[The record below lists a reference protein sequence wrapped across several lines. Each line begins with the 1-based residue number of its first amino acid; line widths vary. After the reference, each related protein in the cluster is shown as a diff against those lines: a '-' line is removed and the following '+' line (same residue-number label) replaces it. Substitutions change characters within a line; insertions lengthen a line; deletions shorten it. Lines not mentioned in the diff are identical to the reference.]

1 VRGPWRQ
8 VPSRFSENFG
18 SRQRWHASIGLAI
31 AVGVAYFLAARL
43 SLFLLSRPDGV
54 AVFWPAAGISSGTLI
69 ALRRNARW
77 PVAVGV
83 IAATTAANL
92 TSDRTIWASVV
103 FALCDTGEALLTAW
117 VVERYVGAFSL
128 DKLRHVL
135 WLLAGAIIGTATA
148 GVAAAVG
155 YKLLY
160 SPAVPAVITWW
171 HWFSSDAIGI
181 ITTAPLIIGVVSVV
195 RAPPPRREVI
205 EGTAALIAVA
215 AVMIT
220 IIFVFPRAWWDL
232 IVPVE
237 LLFPLLLWIGARCRP
252 AFTAAAVFVLSL
264 VIACTF
270 IFRLGHFSDIR
281 PSIEQRIFATQAA
294 VLGVAIF
301 AYILAALFAER
312 RQQAAVME
320 ESENRMRAIVDT
332 VVDGIITIDDQ
343 GTIESLNPAAARIFG
358 YNLEEV
364 IGSNVRMLMPEPFR
378 SEHARYLVNYLRTG
392 QAKIIG
398 NGRELTGERKDCSIF
413 PMELAI
419 SEMKVAGRRLF
430 TGIVRDI
437 TERKLAEE
445 HQKTLTSELQH
456 RTNNLLTVIQIIAN
470 RTLSGDDA
478 LEGAKEILEA
488 RLRAL
493 ARANKQLTELDWS
506 GLTLSEI
513 IKSGLEPY
521 LERCE
526 IDGTDIVLGRLYAQN
541 FSLVLHELATNAI
554 KYGALS
560 NLEGRVHITWGTKG
574 NGSDSQLI
582 FHWREQGGPPVVAP
596 KRQGFGS
603 TLLRA
608 SFANVRSNFDTN
620 GFSCEIEVPLREVAP
635 SRWAPEPKTGMGLN

>member
-1 VRGPWRQ
+1 
-8 VPSRFSENFG
+8 
-18 SRQRWHASIGLAI
+18 
-31 AVGVAYFLAARL
+31 
-43 SLFLLSRPDGV
+43 
-54 AVFWPAAGISSGTLI
+54 
-69 ALRRNARW
+69 
-77 PVAVGV
+77 
-83 IAATTAANL
+83 
-92 TSDRTIWASVV
+92 
-103 FALCDTGEALLTAW
+103 
-117 VVERYVGAFSL
+117 
-128 DKLRHVL
+128 
-135 WLLAGAIIGTATA
+135 
-148 GVAAAVG
+148 
-155 YKLLY
+155 
-160 SPAVPAVITWW
+160 
-171 HWFSSDAIGI
+171 
-181 ITTAPLIIGVVSVV
+181 
-195 RAPPPRREVI
+195 
-205 EGTAALIAVA
+205 
-215 AVMIT
+215 MIT

-506 GLTLSEI
+506 GLTLGEI

-526 IDGTDIVLGRLYAQN
+526 IEGTDIVLGRLYAQN

-635 SRWAPEPKTGMGLN
+635 SRWASEPKTGMGLN

>member
-1 VRGPWRQ
+1 
-8 VPSRFSENFG
+8 
-18 SRQRWHASIGLAI
+18 
-31 AVGVAYFLAARL
+31 
-43 SLFLLSRPDGV
+43 
-54 AVFWPAAGISSGTLI
+54 
-69 ALRRNARW
+69 
-77 PVAVGV
+77 
-83 IAATTAANL
+83 
-92 TSDRTIWASVV
+92 
-103 FALCDTGEALLTAW
+103 
-117 VVERYVGAFSL
+117 
-128 DKLRHVL
+128 
-135 WLLAGAIIGTATA
+135 
-148 GVAAAVG
+148 
-155 YKLLY
+155 
-160 SPAVPAVITWW
+160 
-171 HWFSSDAIGI
+171 
-181 ITTAPLIIGVVSVV
+181 
-195 RAPPPRREVI
+195 
-205 EGTAALIAVA
+205 
-215 AVMIT
+215 
-220 IIFVFPRAWWDL
+220 
-232 IVPVE
+232 
-237 LLFPLLLWIGARCRP
+237 
-252 AFTAAAVFVLSL
+252 
-264 VIACTF
+264 
-270 IFRLGHFSDIR
+270 
-281 PSIEQRIFATQAA
+281 
-294 VLGVAIF
+294 
-301 AYILAALFAER
+301 
-312 RQQAAVME
+312 
-320 ESENRMRAIVDT
+320 
-332 VVDGIITIDDQ
+332 
-343 GTIESLNPAAARIFG
+343 
-358 YNLEEV
+358 
-364 IGSNVRMLMPEPFR
+364 MLMPEPFR

-506 GLTLSEI
+506 GLTLGEI

>member
-320 ESENRMRAIVDT
+320 ESENRMRAIVNT

-343 GTIESLNPAAARIFG
+343 GTIENLNPAAARIFG

>member
-1 VRGPWRQ
+1 M
-8 VPSRFSENFG
+8 
-18 SRQRWHASIGLAI
+18 
-31 AVGVAYFLAARL
+31 
-43 SLFLLSRPDGV
+43 
-54 AVFWPAAGISSGTLI
+54 
-69 ALRRNARW
+69 
-77 PVAVGV
+77 
-83 IAATTAANL
+83 
-92 TSDRTIWASVV
+92 
-103 FALCDTGEALLTAW
+103 
-117 VVERYVGAFSL
+117 
-128 DKLRHVL
+128 
-135 WLLAGAIIGTATA
+135 
-148 GVAAAVG
+148 
-155 YKLLY
+155 
-160 SPAVPAVITWW
+160 ITWW

-181 ITTAPLIIGVVSVV
+181 ITTAPLIIGVASVV

-220 IIFVFPRAWWDL
+220 IIFVLPRTWWDL

-270 IFRLGHFSDIR
+270 IFRLGHFSDVE
-281 PSIEQRIFATQAA
+281 PWMGQRIFATQAA

-312 RQQAAVME
+312 RQQAAAME
-320 ESENRMRAIVDT
+320 ESENRMRAIVNT

-343 GTIESLNPAAARIFG
+343 GTIENINPAAARIFG

-398 NGRELTGERKDCSIF
+398 NGRELTGERKDGSIF

-419 SEMKVAGRRLF
+419 SEMKVAGRTMF
-430 TGIVRDI
+430 TGIVRDV

-506 GLTLSEI
+506 GLTLGEI

-526 IDGTDIVLGRLYAQN
+526 IEGTDIVLSRLYAQN

-574 NGSDSQLI
+574 YGRDSQLI